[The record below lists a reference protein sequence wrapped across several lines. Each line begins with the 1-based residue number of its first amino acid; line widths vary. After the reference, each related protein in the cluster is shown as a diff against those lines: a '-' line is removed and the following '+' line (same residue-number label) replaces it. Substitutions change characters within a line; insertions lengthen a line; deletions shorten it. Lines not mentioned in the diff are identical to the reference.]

1 MRERNINRTSSF
13 MHFLVPSR
21 PRAPLY
27 HLTPFLVLKDAL
39 TRKRYEGVFI
49 AVHHIHIHK
58 ILKAIQL
65 NPKTMQY
72 FRK

>member
-1 MRERNINRTSSF
+1 MHARNINRTSSF

-21 PRAPLY
+21 PRTPFH
-27 HLTPFLVLKDAL
+27 HLTLFPVLKDAV
-39 TRKRYEGVFI
+39 TRKRYKGVFI

-65 NPKTMQY
+65 NPKPMRY